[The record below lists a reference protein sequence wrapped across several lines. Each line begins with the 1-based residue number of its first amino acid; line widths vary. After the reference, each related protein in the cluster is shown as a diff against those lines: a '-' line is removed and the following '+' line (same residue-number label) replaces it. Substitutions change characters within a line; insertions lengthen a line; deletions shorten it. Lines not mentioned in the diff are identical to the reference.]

1 MTTPDFTLEE
11 VKQILSESYMDMLGK
26 DSEDID
32 IYNIQQVGDRSYTYD
47 ASVYYRAD
55 TEEQESIDF
64 KNQIETE
71 METFKSNLMN
81 RVRDKVK
88 IKKPSVL
95 DTYLNTSILL
105 SLDNTSGRH
114 IRAFNKGKSRPK
126 FDEIV
131 PTILPD
137 GSLPASIQD
146 FIQIDDVSVSRLS
159 DHVQFSFS
167 INTDRIG
174 LKIYWK
180 AKLLHDPVLPLDSDW
195 LKSTDPNQKNG
206 VIQSFTTP
214 PTLSHTLSHAYSGSS
229 LLPVLSLSGP
239 LHLHLVAFFD
249 SDPSYAVFSS
259 VSF

>member
-26 DSEDID
+26 DSDDID

-71 METFKSNLMN
+71 METFKSNLLN

-105 SLDNTSGRH
+105 SVDNTSGRH
-114 IRAFNKGKSRPK
+114 VRA
-126 FDEIV
+126 
-131 PTILPD
+131 
-137 GSLPASIQD
+137 
-146 FIQIDDVSVSRLS
+146 
-159 DHVQFSFS
+159 
-167 INTDRIG
+167 
-174 LKIYWK
+174 
-180 AKLLHDPVLPLDSDW
+180 
-195 LKSTDPNQKNG
+195 
-206 VIQSFTTP
+206 
-214 PTLSHTLSHAYSGSS
+214 SGC
-229 LLPVLSLSGP
+229 
-239 LHLHLVAFFD
+239 
-249 SDPSYAVFSS
+249 
-259 VSF
+259 